1 MYPHRAMTT
10 SSPFT
15 AIQSESSDPAWFE
28 VERSIV
34 EPAGGRV
41 IVQRCAD
48 QDERAELLKDAQCVL
63 VGGAK
68 IDGPLLDRL
77 PNLEL
82 IIRYG
87 VGLDSLDIPAATER
101 GVVVA
106 HYPDFCQPE
115 VANHAL
121 MLLLAVARK
130 LIPHD
135 AAVRSG
141 AYRSVPLPVS
151 PALTNETL
159 GIVAL
164 GNIGRQM
171 AKRAQALDMNVL
183 AYDPYIDKAVFEA
196 IGVRQ
201 APSFEALLEESDHIS
216 VHAPLT
222 PETNRMFGADAFR
235 RMKPSAI
242 FVNTAR
248 GPIVQLDALV
258 EALRNREIAGAG
270 LDVFEVEP
278 IGPNHPIYEFDNVA
292 LTPHSAFYSE
302 FSNRHIKERIGQT
315 IVEFMSGKWPT
326 VATLPNRNEVK
337 PKRQL
342 S

>member
-1 MYPHRAMTT
+1 VYPLRAMTT
-10 SSPFT
+10 SPPFT
-15 AIQSESSDPAWFE
+15 AVQTESTDPAWFE

-34 EPAGGRV
+34 EPAGGRIV
-41 IVQRCAD
+41 VQRAAD
-48 QDERAELLKDAQCVL
+48 QEERAALLAEAQCVL
-63 VGGAK
+63 VGGAR

-77 PNLEL
+77 PGLEL

-121 MLLLAVARK
+121 GLLIAVARK
-130 LIPHD
+130 IPQHD
-135 AAVRSG
+135 RAVRAG
-141 AYRSVPLPVS
+141 TYRGVPLPVS
-151 PALTNETL
+151 PPLTNEAL

-171 AKRAQALDMNVL
+171 AKRAKALDMRVI
-183 AYDPYIDKAVFEA
+183 AFDPYLDDATFAEH
-196 IGVRQ
+196 GVERV
-201 APSFEALLEESDHIS
+201 PTLEALLEQADHVS

-222 PETNRMFGADAFR
+222 PETRHLFNRDAFA
-235 RMKPSAI
+235 RMKPTAI
-242 FVNTAR
+242 LVNTAR
-248 GPIVQLDALV
+248 GPIVEEAALV
-258 EALRNREIAGAG
+258 EALRNGQIAGAG

-278 IGPNHPIYEFDNVA
+278 VPAGNPLLEFENVV

-302 FSNRHIKERIGQT
+302 YSNRHIKERVGQT
-315 IVEFMSGKWPT
+315 IVEFMNGNWPT
-326 VATLPNRNEVK
+326 VATIPNRAEVT
-337 PKRQL
+337 PKRSL
-342 S
+342 A

>member
-1 MYPHRAMTT
+1 MTT
-10 SSPFT
+10 TPFT
-15 AIQSESSDPAWFE
+15 AVQTESTDPAWFE

-34 EPAGGRV
+34 EPTGGRV
-41 IVQRCAD
+41 VVQRAAN

-87 VGLDSLDIPAATER
+87 VGLDSLDIPEATKH

-135 AAVRSG
+135 RAIRSG
-141 AYRSVPLPVS
+141 GYRSVPLPYS
-151 PALTNETL
+151 PPLTNETL
-159 GIVAL
+159 GIVAF
-164 GNIGRQM
+164 GNIGQQM
-171 AKRAQALDMNVL
+171 AKRAKALDMEIL
-183 AYDPYIDKAVFEA
+183 AYDPYIDDATIA
-196 IGVRQ
+196 AAGARR
-201 APSFEALLEESDHIS
+201 AASFEQLLAEADHIS

-222 PETNRMFGADAFR
+222 PETHGMFGIEQFR
-235 RMKPSAI
+235 AMKPGAI

-248 GPIVQLDALV
+248 GPIVKLDDLV
-258 EALRNREIAGAG
+258 QALRDREIAGAG

-278 IGPNHPIYEFDNVA
+278 MGPNHPIYEFDNVA

-302 FSNRHIKERIGQT
+302 YSNRHIKERIGQT
-315 IVEFMSGKWPT
+315 IVDFMNGKWPT
-326 VATLPNRNEVK
+326 TATLPNRDEVT
-337 PKRQL
+337 PKRAL